1 MRRVKKE
8 DLRRIAKAT
17 GATVCLTLASMEGDE
32 TFDASQLGQV
42 GYNRLLIPLAKPG
55 IYPRSN
61 EHLLMTRLHRCLL
74 CSESTECFM
83 GMFRTV
89 GNATSARAQQLT
101 AGGRGGRG
109 VGGRQRVALL

>member
-1 MRRVKKE
+1 
-8 DLRRIAKAT
+8 
-17 GATVCLTLASMEGDE
+17 
-32 TFDASQLGQV
+32 
-42 GYNRLLIPLAKPG
+42 
-55 IYPRSN
+55 
-61 EHLLMTRLHRCLL
+61 MTRLHRCLL